1 VAQKTAK
8 VKPKTKTKQ
17 KPKPAKRSGLR
28 RFLALWPL
36 WFVLSLVALL
46 AYVAFLDYKVRL
58 HFAGAQWALPAHV
71 YARPLELYATV
82 ALSASDLEERLRQ
95 LGYRAKRHPTRP
107 GEYRRLPKQLDIVSR
122 PFQFWDG
129 LQESRKFRVS
139 FAERQVSG
147 LQALDKLGEL
157 SWFRLQPERIA
168 SIYPAHHED
177 RMLVKYA
184 DLPAYL
190 IEALLVVEDGNFFQ
204 HQGVRPQ
211 AIARALLA
219 NIQAGGRV
227 QGGSTL
233 TQQLVKNLFLSNE
246 RTLTRKANEV
256 LMALLLEWR
265 FSKEQILEAYFN
277 EVYFG
282 QSGTRAIHGFALAS
296 EFYFRRPLTELD
308 LDQMALLVGLVKG
321 ASYYNPYRHPE
332 RAKKRRNLV
341 LRLMHE
347 AQLISKKTYF
357 QAKAAPLGLA
367 PARLP
372 SETQYPAYL
381 ELVKRQLTRD
391 YDERDLRSAGLSIF
405 TYMDSHL
412 QQQAESAI
420 SSGIKTLAYQ
430 KRYPERQTALISVD
444 RSSGEVLALI
454 GGREPKKGGF
464 NRALDAQRP
473 IGSLVKPALYL
484 TALSQPKRYQL
495 STLLSDESVSL
506 ETQEG
511 VWQPQNYD
519 HKSHGEV
526 PLYQALAHSYNLA
539 SVRLGMEVG
548 LDAVVKQLH
557 ELGVTREIKAYPSL
571 LLGALELSPF
581 EVSEFYQTLA
591 NNGFHAPLR
600 SIHAVLTADGEPLKR
615 YPLTVT
621 AGADPSAVFLTQFA
635 LQKVTQEGSA
645 RSLKWRL
652 PQVTL
657 AGKTGTSNDLRDSWF
672 AGYGDRLL
680 TVVWVGNDDNSPI
693 GLSGSAGALPLWA
706 KFMALADVKSLEVT
720 TPAGVEWRWVNAKGQ
735 QSREECPG
743 VKDVPFDRRSA
754 VLETSFCYQVD
765 DEPEGWLDG
774 FL

>member
-1 VAQKTAK
+1 MAAQKAQVKKTK
-8 VKPKTKTKQ
+8 KPKASPVQ
-17 KPKPAKRSGLR
+17 RSVLR
-28 RFLALWPL
+28 RFVVLWPL
-36 WFVLSLVALL
+36 WFILSAVMLA

-71 YARPLELYATV
+71 YARPLELYASA
-82 ALSASDLEERLRQ
+82 ALSPSELEEKLRQ
-95 LGYRAKRHPTRP
+95 LGYRAKRQPSRP
-107 GEYRRLPKQLDIVSR
+107 GEYRRLPQSLDIVSR

-129 LQESRKFRVS
+129 LQVSRNVRIS
-139 FAERQVSG
+139 FAQRHVSS
-147 LQALDKLGEL
+147 LRALDRLGEL

-177 RMLVKYA
+177 RLLVKYA
-184 DLPAYL
+184 DLPSHL

-204 HQGVRPQ
+204 HHGVRPQ

-219 NIQAGGRV
+219 NIQAGERV

-246 RTLTRKANEV
+246 RTLSRKANEV
-256 LMALLLEWR
+256 IMALLLEWR

-282 QSGTRAIHGFALAS
+282 QSGARAIHGFALAS
-296 EFYFRRPLTELD
+296 EFYFRRPLIELD

-341 LRLMHE
+341 LRLMHT
-347 AQLISKKTYF
+347 AKLISKKVYF

-372 SETQYPAYL
+372 RASQYPAYL
-381 ELVKRQLTRD
+381 ELVKRQLYRD

-412 QQQAESAI
+412 QQQAESAVT
-420 SSGIKTLAYQ
+420 SGIKALADQ
-430 KRYPERQTALISVD
+430 KRYPDRQTALISVD
-444 RSSGEVLALI
+444 RSSGEVLAVI
-454 GGREPKKGGF
+454 GGRDPKKGDF
-464 NRALDAQRP
+464 NRVLDAQRP

-484 TALSQPKRYQL
+484 AALSQPWRYQL
-495 STLLSDESVSL
+495 SSLLSDQALSL

-511 VWQPQNYD
+511 LWQPQNYD
-519 HKSHGEV
+519 HKSHGKV
-526 PLYQALAHSYNLA
+526 PLYRALAHSYNLA
-539 SVRLGMEVG
+539 SVRLGMELG
-548 LDAVVKQLH
+548 LPKVVRQLH
-557 ELGVTREIKAYPSL
+557 ELGIKKDIKAYPSL

-581 EVSEFYQTLA
+581 EVADFYQTLA

-600 SIHAVLTADGEPLKR
+600 SIHAVLTAKGEPLRR
-615 YPLTVT
+615 YPLKVS
-621 AGADPSAVFLTQFA
+621 AGADPTAVYLTQFA

-645 RSLKWRL
+645 RSLQWRL
-652 PQVTL
+652 PKIIL

-680 TVVWVGNDDNSPI
+680 TVVWVGNDDNSPM
-693 GLSGSAGALPLWA
+693 GLSGSSGALPLWA
-706 KFMALADVKSLEVT
+706 KFMSLADVKSLVST
-720 TPAGVEWRWVNAKGQ
+720 VPAGVEWRWVNAKGQ
-735 QSREECPG
+735 QSREDCPEA
-743 VKDVPFDRRSA
+743 KKLPFDRRSA
-754 VLETSFCYQVD
+754 ALKTSFCYQVD
-765 DEPEGWLDG
+765 DEPDNWLED
-774 FL
+774 LS